1 MPGLSRCVSA
11 GFAGDMFSLGQ
22 GASALPGL
30 VEEHGGKEQT
40 CLRGLVMMESHLSRV
55 AERN

>member
-1 MPGLSRCVSA
+1 MPGLSRCISA
-11 GFAGDMFSLGQ
+11 GFAGDTFSLGQ

-30 VEEHGGKEQT
+30 VEEHGGEEQT
-40 CLRGLVMMESHLSRV
+40 CLRGEVMTESHLSKV